1 METDIAPR
9 WSARMKIQ
17 LYIDGTLRTI
27 SLEQSDD
34 GSCSGELDGRP
45 FRFDAVV
52 TTPGVVSLVLYDVE
66 SGAPTAF
73 RCIADASDDAGD
85 AEGKTILVGPLSFRY
100 QVHDPRSLAT
110 RRKRLSGEEGTLLLK
125 ATMAGRVV
133 RILVEEGS
141 EVEAHAGI
149 VVIEAMKMQN
159 ELRALRPGRVT
170 HLRVATGEM
179 VSAGQV
185 LAVIE

>member
-1 METDIAPR
+1 
-9 WSARMKIQ
+9 MKIQ
-17 LYIDGTLRTI
+17 LYVDGTLRTI
-27 SLEQSDD
+27 SLEEGD
-34 GSCSGELDGRP
+34 GGSFTGELDGKP

-52 TTPGVVSLVLYDVE
+52 TTPGVVSLVLHDGE
-66 SGAPTAF
+66 SAPAAY
-73 RCIADASDDAGD
+73 RCIVDAGD
-85 AEGKTILVGPLSFRY
+85 ADGKAISVGPQSFRY

-110 RRKRLSGEEGTLLLK
+110 RRKRSTAEEGTQLLK

-133 RILVEEGS
+133 RILVEQGC

-159 ELRALRPGRVT
+159 ELRAIRAGRVT
-170 HLRVATGEM
+170 ELRVATGDM
-179 VSAGQV
+179 VSTGQV

>member
-1 METDIAPR
+1 
-9 WSARMKIQ
+9 MKLQ

-27 SLEQSDD
+27 SIEEGED
-34 GSCSGELDGRP
+34 GSFIGELDGKP

-52 TTPGVVSLVLYDVE
+52 TTPGVVSLLVHDE
-66 SGAPTAF
+66 KGAPVAY
-73 RCIADASDDAGD
+73 RCIVDPSDP
-85 AEGKTILVGPLSFRY
+85 EGKTISIGPQSFRY

-110 RRKRLSGEEGTLLLK
+110 RRKRSSAEEGTQHLK

-133 RILVEEGS
+133 RILVEQGS
-141 EVEAHAGI
+141 AVEAHAGI

-159 ELRALRPGRVT
+159 ELRAIRAGRVT
-170 HLRVATGEM
+170 ELRVATGEM